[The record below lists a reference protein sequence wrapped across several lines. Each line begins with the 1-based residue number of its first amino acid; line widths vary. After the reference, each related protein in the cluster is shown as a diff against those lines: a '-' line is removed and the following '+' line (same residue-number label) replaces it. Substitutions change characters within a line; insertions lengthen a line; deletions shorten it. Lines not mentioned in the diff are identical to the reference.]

1 MYLVLSRVVYAD
13 TMAELAGL
21 DLPHVDEEWSANR
34 WDETMGQLFDER
46 YYNDEEEVRWAT

>member
-1 MYLVLSRVVYAD
+1 MSGAASSLAD
-13 TMAELAGL
+13 TTAELAGL

-46 YYNDEEEVRWAT
+46 YYNDDEEEVR